1 MCRSMKMVY
10 ISNFRNPIL
19 YKNLYMADIEKYTRK
34 GCDFMKCRYCNSE
47 IPNHSR
53 YCPECGKD
61 LTQNNFGV
69 SPQNENIYSGQQY
82 TSTNGKRE
90 EIINATPYIIGS
102 IITMLCCCQ
111 ILGIPALIFSVKIND
126 AITYEEAEKNAKIA
140 KYCIIAAIVFGA
152 LLIAISIPVN
162 ILGLMNESMANQ
174 SYV

>member
-1 MCRSMKMVY
+1 
-10 ISNFRNPIL
+10 
-19 YKNLYMADIEKYTRK
+19 
-34 GCDFMKCRYCNSE
+34 MKCKYCNSE
-47 IPNHSR
+47 IPNHAR

-61 LTQNNFGV
+61 LTKNNFDV

-82 TSTNGKRE
+82 TSTNE
-90 EIINATPYIIGS
+90 NINAIPYIIGS

-111 ILGIPALIFSVKIND
+111 ILGIPALIFSIKIND

-162 ILGLMNESMANQ
+162 LLGLMSESMANQ

>member
-1 MCRSMKMVY
+1 M
-10 ISNFRNPIL
+10 RN
-19 YKNLYMADIEKYTRK
+19 
-34 GCDFMKCRYCNSE
+34 
-47 IPNHSR
+47 
-53 YCPECGKD
+53 

-126 AITYEEAEKNAKIA
+126 AT
-140 KYCIIAAIVFGA
+140 IVFGA

-162 ILGLMNESMANQ
+162 LLGLMNESMANQ

>member
-1 MCRSMKMVY
+1 
-10 ISNFRNPIL
+10 
-19 YKNLYMADIEKYTRK
+19 MADIEKYTRK

-126 AITYEEAEKNAKIA
+126 AT
-140 KYCIIAAIVFGA
+140 IVFGA

-162 ILGLMNESMANQ
+162 LLGLMNESMANQ